1 MFKIGFSKVADAR
14 ENKVK
19 HKKDLAFASQTGQ
32 SNYLI
37 DILLKK
43 LVFILFNTMDIIIDF
58 FEDTLPHFI
67 MTNVL
72 NSDDEYSDETWTN
85 VIKLFT
91 AVSYGFS
98 Q

>member
-1 MFKIGFSKVADAR
+1 
-14 ENKVK
+14 
-19 HKKDLAFASQTGQ
+19 
-32 SNYLI
+32 
-37 DILLKK
+37 
-43 LVFILFNTMDIIIDF
+43 MDIIVNF

-91 AVSYGFS
+91 AVRYGFS